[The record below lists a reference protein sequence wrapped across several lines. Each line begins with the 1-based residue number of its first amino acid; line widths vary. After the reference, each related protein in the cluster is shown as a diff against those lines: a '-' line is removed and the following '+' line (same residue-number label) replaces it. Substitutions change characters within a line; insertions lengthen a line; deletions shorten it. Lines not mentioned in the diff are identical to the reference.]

1 MKIKKEVITRR
12 DFLGGT
18 AAAALSLTVLPDWLK
33 AGMVKKETKSSADQK
48 SLVLVVRDEHVLDS
62 SGNKV
67 DKKILGGM
75 ISQVMTALTG
85 EREMKK
91 AWLKL
96 FSPKDVVGLVPTP
109 LMNPTHNELIEFIKE
124 SLVAAGLP
132 EDNIRLAQG
141 RSVDLNSI
149 TALISLPGLKAH
161 WLTGIRHSDKK
172 ITSCILAPPEI
183 IIMKIAPSWAR
194 SGTCRRSKGKPGLII
209 VDALLPVC
217 DRGPQFDPRYRWPY
231 RGLLAG
237 TDPVA
242 LDAVGLK
249 IIQTKETSSEENPGQ
264 SLPRRFRSK
273 LLIKFISSAIADWKI
288 LRSGL
293 LAGLKNCCFNR
304 VPSPQL

>member
-1 MKIKKEVITRR
+1 VEERKMKIKKEVITRR

-96 FSPKDVVGLVPTP
+96 FSPKDVVGLVPTS

-161 WLTGIRHSDKK
+161 WLTGIGTVIKNY
-172 ITSCILAPPEI
+172 ILYSGAPRNYHYEDSTKLGEI
-183 IIMKIAPSWAR
+183 WHLPQV
-194 SGTCRRSKGKPGLII
+194 KGKTRLII
-209 VDALLPVC
+209 VDALRPVC

-231 RGLLAG
+231 KGLLAG

-249 IIQTKETSSEENPGQ
+249 IIQTKRDELRGEHWPISPPPISIEAADKIYKLGNSRLENIEINTIGWTQ
-264 SLPRRFRSK
+264 E
-273 LLIKFISSAIADWKI
+273 LL
-288 LRSGL
+288 L
-293 LAGLKNCCFNR
+293 
-304 VPSPQL
+304 